1 MSSQSKFFIQKNIDP
16 KEGNISGITAVNIND
31 RYLITGNGDGI
42 LTTYQYG
49 QDKLSKIQDYNFKS
63 KIEKILVP
71 SNPKAAFILAGTE
84 VHYVQIPLM
93 KEISNLFKKEQPVYG
108 VFLNNDDPNCKNMIL
123 IMIMVKKKRALKLYQ
138 YEIVQEKI
146 TIQEKKK

>member
-1 MSSQSKFFIQKNIDP
+1 
-16 KEGNISGITAVNIND
+16 
-31 RYLITGNGDGI
+31 
-42 LTTYQYG
+42 
-49 QDKLSKIQDYNFKS
+49 
-63 KIEKILVP
+63 LVP